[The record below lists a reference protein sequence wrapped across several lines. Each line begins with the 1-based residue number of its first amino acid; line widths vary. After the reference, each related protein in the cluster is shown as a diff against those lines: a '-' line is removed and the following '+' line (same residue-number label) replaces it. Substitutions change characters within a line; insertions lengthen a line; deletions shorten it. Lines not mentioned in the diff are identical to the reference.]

1 MGYQTATNPKTGERV
16 ILINNE
22 WKPVEQSATNPQGV
36 KAYKVG
42 GSWLTDEA
50 GAIPVG
56 AEVTV
61 TPATTG
67 QPINEIPGPRKYSW
81 ADVPGA
87 AATNLP
93 GSFGQQIS
101 GLAQA
106 AAHPLDTTRD
116 ILRLIGGAGLKA
128 LPQSVQDIIVKN
140 SYDPASVQQAIEGAG
155 KVGAL
160 YAERYGS
167 GEGFRRALAE
177 DPVGV
182 LADFSTLVGG
192 AAGVA
197 GKAGMAKTA
206 AGLEAAAAYTNPL
219 TPVVKTAAV
228 PFKAAAKGGEYVWN
242 VLAPKE
248 TALLSAA
255 EGQGPAIVNA
265 LRNYDQYVAGG
276 MPTAGVAV
284 AGQVTAPRYAALQ
297 EQVSRLKPRE
307 YLEREQV
314 NAAARGKALGTIAQD
329 EAALKA
335 AETARTQATKPL
347 YGAADKQIVKADDVL
362 NDLLERPSMEKAMAR
377 AKALAKERNETFQ
390 MGKNVPEQKVGSAI
404 VDTEGR
410 PLDVKTIPAEY
421 AKFNGKSLHYLK
433 LALDDLIKDPA
444 TFGLGSNE
452 VAAITKTRAEFL
464 NWFEGKSANYAAA
477 REAYKEGSRP
487 INIMQVGQYLE
498 GKLKPA
504 LETSTGERAGVFAGA
519 VKEAPTTIKRSTG
532 QTRFDKLDQILE
544 PDQVKIVEGIRSD
557 LAREAEFTKQ
567 ARAGGKAGEVFPATE
582 TARLPNLMSR
592 IATVANTIMT
602 KLQGK
607 IDKKLALELA
617 TEMLDPAAAANAME
631 KALARQA
638 RGEKLADLVRKP
650 ATAMYEGARK
660 PLTLGGVQVT
670 NALAGQNQNQLR
682 ND

>member
-1 MGYQTATNPKTGERV
+1 MAGFDPDAYLGNPKAFDPDAY
-16 ILINNE
+16 L
-22 WKPVEQSATNPQGV
+22 SAMP
-36 KAYKVG
+36 
-42 GSWLTDEA
+42 
-50 GAIPVG
+50 
-56 AEVTV
+56 EVTV
-61 TPATTG
+61 TPATASTPAG
-67 QPINEIPGPRKYSW
+67 EVPGPRKYSW
-81 ADVPGA
+81 SEVPGA
-87 AATNLP
+87 AISNVP
-93 GSFGQQIS
+93 RSFGSQVTGI
-101 GLAQA
+101 AQA
-106 AAHPLDTTRD
+106 VRHPLDTTRD

-155 KVGAL
+155 KAGQM

-182 LADFSTLVGG
+182 LADFSTIIGG
-192 AAGVA
+192 AASVA
-197 GKAGMAKTA
+197 NKAGLAKTA
-206 AGLEAAAAYTNPL
+206 AALETAGAYTNPL
-219 TPVVKTAAV
+219 TPVVKTTAV
-228 PFKAAAKGGEYVWN
+228 PFKAAGKGAEYVWN
-242 VLAPKE
+242 MLAPKE

-255 EGQGPAIVNA
+255 EGQGAQIVNA
-265 LRNYDQYVAGG
+265 LRNYDQWVASGQ
-276 MPTAGVAV
+276 PTAGVAV

-297 EQVSRLKPRE
+297 EQVAALKPKE
-307 YLEREQV
+307 YLQREQA
-314 NAAARGKALGTIAQD
+314 NAAARGRALGAVAQD
-329 EAALKA
+329 EAAMKA
-335 AETARTQATKPL
+335 AEAARTAATKPL
-347 YGAADKQIVKADDVL
+347 YGAADKQIIKADDAL
-362 NDLLERPSMEKAMAR
+362 TELLGRPSMEKAMAR

-390 MGKNVPEQKVGSAI
+390 MGKNVPEQKVGSSI

-452 VAAITKTRAEFL
+452 VAAINKTRAEFL

-477 REAYKEGSRP
+477 REAYKEGSKP

-504 LETSTGERAGVFAGA
+504 LETSTGERAGVFASA
-519 VKEAPTTIKRSTG
+519 VKEAPTTVKRATG

-544 PDQVKIVEGIRSD
+544 PDQVKIVEGIRKD

-567 ARAGGKAGEVFPATE
+567 ARVGGKAGEVFPATE
-582 TARLPNLMSR
+582 AARLPNLMSR
-592 IATVANTIMT
+592 VASVANTIMT

-638 RGEKLADLVRKP
+638 RGEKLADLVKKP
-650 ATAMYEGARK
+650 AAAMYEGAKK

-670 NALAGQNQNQLR
+670 NALATQNQNNLR

>member
-1 MGYQTATNPKTGERV
+1 MAGPWEQYQQAAPSTETGP
-16 ILINNE
+16 
-22 WKPVEQSATNPQGV
+22 WSQ
-36 KAYKVG
+36 YG
-42 GSWLTDEA
+42 GA
-50 GAIPVG
+50 MP
-56 AEVTV
+56 EVTV
-61 TPATTG
+61 TPATAG
-67 QPINEIPGPRKYSW
+67 KPVSEVPGPRKYSW

-87 AATNLP
+87 ALSNAP
-93 GSFGQQIS
+93 SSFGAQAA

-116 ILRLIGGAGLKA
+116 LMRLLGGAGLRA
-128 LPQSVQDIIVKN
+128 LPASVQKTIIN
-140 SYDPASVQQAIEGAG
+140 NAYDPASVQQAIEGAG
-155 KVGAL
+155 KVGQM

-206 AGLEAAAAYTNPL
+206 AGLETAAAYTNPL

-228 PFKAAAKGGEYVWN
+228 PFKAAARGSEYVWN
-242 VLAPKE
+242 MLAPKE

-255 EGQGPAIVNA
+255 EGQGPAIANA

-297 EQVSRLKPRE
+297 EQVAALKPKE
-307 YLEREQV
+307 YMEREAA
-314 NAAARGKALGTIAQD
+314 NAAARGRALGTVAQD
-329 EAALKA
+329 EAAMKA
-335 AETARTQATKPL
+335 AEAARTAATKPL
-347 YGAADKQIVKADDVL
+347 YGAADKQIIKADDAL
-362 NDLLERPSMEKAMAR
+362 TELLDRPSMEKAMAR
-377 AKALAKERNETFQ
+377 ARALAKERNETFQ
-390 MGKNVPEQKVGSAI
+390 MGKNVPEQKVGSSI

-452 VAAITKTRAEFL
+452 VAAINKTRAEFL
-464 NWFEGKSANYAAA
+464 NWFEGKSASYAAA
-477 REAYKEGSRP
+477 REAYKEGSKP

-504 LETSTGERAGVFAGA
+504 LATSTGERAGVFAGA
-519 VKEAPTTIKRSTG
+519 VKEAPTTIKRATG
-532 QTRFDKLDQILE
+532 QTRFDKLGDILE
-544 PDQVKIVEGIRSD
+544 PDQVKVIEGIRND
-557 LAREAEFTKQ
+557 LTREAEFTKQ
-567 ARAGGKAGEVFPATE
+567 AQAGGKAGEVFPATE
-582 TARLPNLMSR
+582 VARLPNLMSR
-592 IATVANTIMT
+592 IASVANTIMT

-617 TEMLDPAAAANAME
+617 TEMLDPAAAANAMD

-638 RGEKLADLVRKP
+638 RGEKLADLVKKP
-650 ATAMYEGARK
+650 AAAMYEGAKK

-670 NALAGQNQNQLR
+670 NALATQNQNNLR